1 MSKNTKNENSPA
13 FDPLALIENSISQ
26 GLDPSV
32 IQDIDER
39 DLNWCSNVAKW
50 VLDHDYLG
58 AETIYP
64 LQLQVM
70 LRLFGDVC
78 PYCSDWE
85 FYSRDWDVLL
95 PIGNALDRLQLL
107 EFGSCPKCHTT
118 RADHY
123 REGFWNF
130 PEELDLCWGMRCL
143 GVNSRVYSEKG
154 LFLLKNLKVGDQ
166 LTHGNISEK
175 FLSGKLESLIFT
187 TDMNWV
193 VKGSKKSHILP
204 ILNADFEFEHRKM
217 NECKI
222 GDVLIMYSPN
232 LWPKEEFRIS
242 PFHSDKGHKQFSF
255 PCRVTAELARFIG
268 YLISN
273 GCYSSEKGIQFMTN
287 DDAVSADFVS
297 CCIELFEDAPRLIKT
312 FTCKN
317 GKTYYG
323 YALNGRK
330 LIEYLRH
337 IGLSPATAHTK
348 VIPDCILQSP
358 KEIVCEFLAGL
369 FGGDGG
375 VHAEVMPNGRRKVLL
390 YYTTVSKDLMEQV
403 RLLLLNLGIVTR
415 CAKMKSKGF
424 GISNEY
430 VQDFT
435 EADEERVS
443 YTISTKSS
451 DYVKIFRDNVRLA
464 SKEKQDA
471 LNSVTAGG
479 RTKYVTPIGTF
490 TKKNAPAKLR
500 ALIDQGYFFVKIK
513 DIKDGE
519 PEEMM
524 DVHIPGTNIYTADG
538 FVHHNSGK
546 SAVVGMIA
554 SYVLHRYLK
563 IPDPAAYYNLLRG
576 SLLVMRFVAL
586 TAGQASESIWH
597 QFVRSVENC
606 TWFNQYHDFLRGH
619 EKRLGIE
626 LVKVMTQYIAYP
638 HKKLTAY
645 YLGASIDS
653 SRGRTAF
660 FTAFDEIGWW
670 LGSEAAKRA
679 NASETYAAYEKASR
693 TVRNNAMSKFKRGYY
708 DVPTAILACV
718 SSTSSKTDFIMRLI
732 RQSKTDKKKV
742 GSHKA
747 SWEVNPEFAIN
758 PEELKVE
765 RERNPKTFNRD
776 YGSVPPFAD
785 DPFFDNE
792 ETIQKITKL
801 ETPSWLI
808 HREESAV
815 GIYINANS
823 IDKNDSVPYILS
835 VDLGKNYSGYAA
847 ALMKLRD
854 SDFSVAQ
861 VAGLFAL
868 YPKKGENIDLSSMF
882 HAFIKKL
889 CERLKIVIV
898 VYDQWQSK
906 TQIDELKNL
915 GIRAESYS
923 LNYANFTQF
932 RTAVGQQKLEIPFPE
947 MPMNQAE
954 ASSEAL
960 EEILYSRPYLHLIW
974 QMLSVSEVGNKV
986 TKGDGHDDLFRAVV
1000 LGCRFLWHENYR
1012 MLFEYKAGM
1021 SYMRRDVRN
1030 TKGRLAIAGGSRG
1043 TGSLYSSSASG
1054 AVNSANSPRG
1064 KTLGV
1069 VVPRTLK

>member
-1 MSKNTKNENSPA
+1 MSRPKDNS

-32 IQDIDER
+32 VQEIDER
-39 DLNWCSNVAKW
+39 DLNWCPNVARW

-85 FYSRDWDVLL
+85 FYSKDWDVLM
-95 PIGNALDRLQLL
+95 PVGNALDKLQLL
-107 EFGSCPKCHTT
+107 EFGVCPKCHTNRT
-118 RADHY
+118 EHY
-123 REGFWNF
+123 KEGFWFF
-130 PEELDLCWGMRCL
+130 PEELDLCWGMRCQP
-143 GVNSRVYSEKG
+143 STWIYSEKG
-154 LFLLKNLKVGDQ
+154 LLRLEKVGVGDI
-166 LTHGNISEK
+166 LTHGSVSET
-175 FLSGKLESLIFT
+175 FQSGLLDCLIFT

-204 ILNADFEFEHRKM
+204 VLNENFDFEHKKM
-217 NECKI
+217 HDCKV
-222 GDVLIMYSPN
+222 GDVLIMYLPN
-232 LWPKEEFRIS
+232 LWPKKTFQLV
-242 PFHSDKGHKQFSF
+242 PFVQESGNKTFTY
-255 PCRVTAELARFIG
+255 PTEVTAPLARILG
-268 YLISN
+268 YLVSN
-273 GCYSSEKGIQFMTN
+273 GCYTKDTGVRFMTN
-287 DDAVSADFVS
+287 DVVVAQDFTE
-297 CCIELFEDAPRLIKT
+297 CCLAAFGDAPRLSKSYE
-312 FTCKN
+312 CKD
-317 GKTYYG
+317 GKLYQEF
-323 YALNGRK
+323 ALNGK
-330 LIEYLRH
+330 GLVEYLRH

-375 VHAEVMPNGRRKVLL
+375 VYAEVMPNGRRKVLL
-390 YYTTVSKDLMEQV
+390 YYTTVSKELMEQV

-424 GISNEY
+424 GIANEY
-430 VQDFT
+430 VQDFSG
-435 EADEERVS
+435 DNEERVS

-451 DYVKIFRDNVRLA
+451 EYVKIFRDHVRLA
-464 SKEKQDA
+464 SKEKNDVLA
-471 LNSVTAGG
+471 SVTASG
-479 RTKYVTPIGTF
+479 RTKYVTPVGEF
-490 TKKNAPAKLR
+490 TRKNAPAKLR

-513 DIKDGE
+513 DIKEGE

-524 DVHIPGTNIYTADG
+524 DVHIPGTNIYTGGG

-563 IPDPAAYYNLLRG
+563 IPDPAAYFNLLKG

-606 TWFNQYHDFLRGH
+606 TWFNQYHDFLKGH

-670 LGSEAAKRA
+670 LGNEAAKRA

-693 TVRNNAMSKFKRGYY
+693 TVRNNAMSKFKRGYC

-758 PEELKVE
+758 PEELQTE
-765 RERNPKTFNRD
+765 RERNPKTFHRD

-792 ETIQKITKL
+792 ETIQKIVKL
-801 ETPSWLI
+801 EVPSWPVY
-808 HREESAV
+808 RESSAV
-815 GIYINANS
+815 GAFLNATEL
-823 IDKNDSVPYILS
+823 DRNDSVPYLLAI
-835 VDLGKNYSGYAA
+835 DLGKSYSGYAA
-847 ALMKLRD
+847 ALLKLRR
-854 SDFSVAQ
+854 V
-861 VAGLFAL
+861 
-868 YPKKGENIDLSSMF
+868 
-882 HAFIKKL
+882 
-889 CERLKIVIV
+889 
-898 VYDQWQSK
+898 
-906 TQIDELKNL
+906 T
-915 GIRAESYS
+915 
-923 LNYANFTQF
+923 
-932 RTAVGQQKLEIPFPE
+932 
-947 MPMNQAE
+947 
-954 ASSEAL
+954 
-960 EEILYSRPYLHLIW
+960 SR
-974 QMLSVSEVGNKV
+974 
-986 TKGDGHDDLFRAVV
+986 
-1000 LGCRFLWHENYR
+1000 
-1012 MLFEYKAGM
+1012 
-1021 SYMRRDVRN
+1021 
-1030 TKGRLAIAGGSRG
+1030 
-1043 TGSLYSSSASG
+1043 
-1054 AVNSANSPRG
+1054 
-1064 KTLGV
+1064 
-1069 VVPRTLK
+1069 

>member
-1 MSKNTKNENSPA
+1 MSRPKENSA

-32 IQDIDER
+32 VQEIDER
-39 DLNWCSNVAKW
+39 ELNWCPNVARW

-85 FYSRDWDVLL
+85 FFSRDWDVLM
-95 PIGNALDRLQLL
+95 PVGNALDRLQLL
-107 EFGSCPKCHTT
+107 DFGQCPKCHTS
-118 RADHY
+118 RIEHY
-123 REGFWNF
+123 KEGFWNF
-130 PEELDLCWGMRCL
+130 PEELDLCWGMRCGPIL
-143 GVNSRVYSEKG
+143 AWVFSNKG
-154 LFLLKNLKVGDQ
+154 LIRFKQVQVGDE
-166 LTHGNISEK
+166 LTHGSASER
-175 FLSGKLESLIFT
+175 FDSGKLKSLIFT

-193 VKGSKKSHILP
+193 MKGSKMSHIVP
-204 ILNADFEFEHRKM
+204 VLNSSFDFEHKKM
-217 NECKI
+217 KDCKV

-232 LWPKEEFRIS
+232 LWPNELYKIK
-242 PFHSDKGHKQFSF
+242 PFVRNKGHKTHSHY
-255 PCRVTAELARFIG
+255 PLEMSASLARFLG
-268 YLISN
+268 YLVSN
-273 GCYSSEKGIQFMTN
+273 GSYGPKAETVYFSTN
-287 DDAVSADFVS
+287 DQDVTADFIN
-297 CCIELFEDAPRLIKT
+297 CCLDAFDDAPRLTRT
-312 FTCKN
+312 FICKN
-317 GKTYYG
+317 GKTYQAFRFG
-323 YALNGRK
+323 GPALVAWLN
-330 LIEYLRH
+330 H
-337 IGLSPATAHTK
+337 IGLSPATAHSK

-375 VHAEVMPNGRRKVLL
+375 VYAEVMPNGRRKVLL

-424 GISNEY
+424 GIANEY

-451 DYVKIFRDNVRLA
+451 EYVKIFRDNVRLA
-464 SKEKQDA
+464 SKEKQDV

-479 RTKYVTPIGTF
+479 RTKYVTPVGVF

-500 ALIDQGYFFVKIK
+500 SLIDQGYFFVKIK
-513 DIKDGE
+513 DIKEGE

-563 IPDPAAYYNLLRG
+563 IPDPAAYFNLLKG

-606 TWFNQYHDFLRGH
+606 TWFSQYHDFLKGH

-670 LGSEAAKRA
+670 LGNEAAKRA

-758 PEELKVE
+758 PDELKTE
-765 RERNPKTFNRD
+765 KERNPKTFNRD

-792 ETIQKITKL
+792 DIIQKIVKL
-801 ETPSWLI
+801 EVPSWPI
-808 HREESAV
+808 YRQSSSV
-815 GIYINANS
+815 GAFLNAS
-823 IDKNDSVPYILS
+823 DVDRNDSVPYLLAI
-835 VDLGKNYSGYAA
+835 DLGKSYSGYAA
-847 ALMKLRD
+847 ALMQLRE

-861 VAGLFAL
+861 VSGLFAV
-868 YPKKGENIDLSSMF
+868 YPSKSETVDLSSMF
-882 HAFIKKL
+882 QMFIKKL
-889 CERLKIVIV
+889 CEKLRIVLV

-906 TQIDELKNL
+906 TQIDELRNL
-915 GIRAESYS
+915 GIKSESYS
-923 LNYANFTQF
+923 LTFANFTHF
-932 RTAVGQQKLEIPFPE
+932 RTQVGQQKLELPEPE
-947 MPMNQAE
+947 MSMAQAE
-954 ASSEAL
+954 ASSESL
-960 EEILYSRPYLHLIW
+960 EDILYTRPYLHLIW

-986 TKGDGHDDLFRAVV
+986 TKGEGHDDLFRAVV
-1000 LGCRFLWHENYR
+1000 LGCRYLWDEKWR
-1012 MLFEYKAGM
+1012 GIFEYKSGM
-1021 SYMRRDVRN
+1021 AYSRRDV
-1030 TKGRLAIAGGSRG
+1030 TVGKGRLALAGGSRG
-1043 TGSLYSSSASG
+1043 SGQFYST
-1054 AVNSANSPRG
+1054 NSPQPGTNVANSPKGRPI
-1064 KTLGV
+1064 GV
-1069 VVPRTLK
+1069 VVPRSTK